1 MRSATAEA
9 SRAPRCLV
17 AAAGLTV
24 LMAAGCVPQDRYDAL
39 LTANRS
45 LQERVTSAE
54 ADRDST
60 LRDLDTSRGG
70 LSQIEQE
77 NMNLQSRVQRLDGE
91 LANVAARNEEYIRQ
105 ISSLDMGSLPANV
118 TRALSDLA
126 NRQPDLL
133 SFDAGTGMVRFASDL
148 TFDLGSDSV
157 KSSADTAI
165 ATVARVLNSTDANG
179 LQVEVVG
186 HTDNVPISR
195 AATRAKHPTN
205 MHLSVHR
212 AIAVRSALVKAGVA
226 SNRIK
231 VAGFGEYLPVQANA
245 SRGGN
250 PANRRVEIFISER
263 EAPAAPA
270 AAAPARS
277 VATPA
282 RSAPAPA
289 RPTQPDYE
297 K

>member
-1 MRSATAEA
+1 MRSGTAEA
-9 SRAPRCLV
+9 SRAPRCLA

-45 LQERVTSAE
+45 LQERVTAAE

-60 LRDLDTSRGG
+60 LRDLDASRGG

-77 NMNLQSRVQRLDGE
+77 NASLQNRVQRLDGE
-91 LANVAARNEEYIRQ
+91 LANVAARNEEYLRQ
-105 ISSLDMGSLPANV
+105 ISSIDISALPADV
-118 TRALSDLA
+118 TRALSELA
-126 NRQPDLL
+126 RQQPDLL
-133 SFDAGTGMVRFASDL
+133 SFDPGTGMVRFSSDL

-157 KSSADTAI
+157 KSSADGAI
-165 ATVARVLNSTDANG
+165 STVARVLNSAAASG

-212 AIAVRSALVKAGVA
+212 AIAVRSALVGAGVS

-231 VAGFGEYLPVQANA
+231 VAGFGEYLPVAPNA

-263 EAPAAPA
+263 EAPAAPT
-270 AAAPARS
+270 AAPAA
-277 VATPA
+277 VATPSRPA
-282 RSAPAPA
+282 STPSRPAPL
-289 RPTQPDYE
+289 PDFE